1 MQTGCFFNKF
11 RLMCKPC
18 NATTHCLSQAA
29 ELIQKTYAPDAA
41 QSGDGKTFSSGSWQV
56 VAGNNK
62 KRRHTG

>member
-1 MQTGCFFNKF
+1 
-11 RLMCKPC
+11 MCKPC